1 MKKSIYYWSPFLS
14 KIATINAVINSAY
27 SMNKYSQNYNCSI
40 INAVGEFNVY
50 SKDLLKKKINLINLS
65 NIFLYKYL
73 PNTGI
78 FKSRLSFIII
88 FIFSFFKL
96 KRLLQKDSPDF
107 LIIHLIT
114 SLPLLLNFF
123 FNFNTKIIL
132 RISGYPK
139 LNLFRKFLWKI
150 LLKKVYLI
158 TCPTNQTRKF
168 IIEEKLLSANKVV
181 LLQDPI
187 IIVERINQMKK
198 DKINQD
204 FGRYIFAAGRLTKQK
219 NFGFLID
226 CFHEISTKYKSLNL
240 VIAGAGELE
249 NYLISLAKKYDL
261 EERVFLIGH
270 QDNVYK
276 FFYNCECFV
285 MPSLWEDP
293 GFVLIEAAF
302 CRANIISSNCL
313 NGPRD
318 FFDNKS
324 LGYVFDLG
332 NKNQFLRLLE
342 TVLNDAQLKNK
353 NNKNILI
360 RRVKDYSI
368 FRHFQKLNNFLSL

>member
-65 NIFLYKYL
+65 SIFLYKYL

-78 FKSRLSFIII
+78 FKSRFSFIII

-96 KRLLQKDSPDF
+96 KKLLQKYNPDF

-139 LNLFRKFLWKI
+139 FNFFRKFLWKI

-168 IIEEKLLSANKVV
+168 IIEEKLSSPNKIV

-187 IIVERINQMKK
+187 IIVEKINKMKK
-198 DKINQD
+198 DKINHD

-219 NFGFLID
+219 NFGFLVD
-226 CFHEISTKYKSLNL
+226 CFNEISTKYKSLNL
-240 VIAGAGELE
+240 VIAGAGEQE

-285 MPSLWEDP
+285 MSSLWEDP

-318 FFDNKS
+318 FFDNKRF
-324 LGYVFDLG
+324 GYVFDL
-332 NKNQFLRLLE
+332 NKKNQFLKLLE
-342 TVLNDAQLKNK
+342 VALNDAELKNK
-353 NNKNILI
+353 NNKNILFK
-360 RRVKDYSI
+360 RTRDYSI

>member
-27 SMNKYSQNYNCSI
+27 SMNRYSQNYNCSI

-65 NIFLYKYL
+65 NIFLHKYL

-78 FKSRLSFIII
+78 FKSRFSFIII

-96 KRLLQKDSPDF
+96 KRLLQKDSPDY

-139 LNLFRKFLWKI
+139 LNFFRKFLWKI

-168 IIEEKLLSANKVV
+168 IIEEKLSSANKVV

-198 DKINQD
+198 DKIKQD

-219 NFGFLID
+219 NFGLLID
-226 CFHEISTKYKSLNL
+226 CFSEISTKYKSLNL
-240 VIAGAGELE
+240 VIAGAGEQE
-249 NYLISLAKKYDL
+249 NYLMSLVKKYDL
-261 EERVFLIGH
+261 KERIFLIGH

-276 FFYNCECFV
+276 FFYDCECFV

-302 CRANIISSNCL
+302 CRANIISSNCF

-318 FFDNKS
+318 FFDNKR
-324 LGYVFDLG
+324 LGYVFDLN

-342 TVLNDAQLKNK
+342 VVLNDDELKNK

-360 RRVKDYSI
+360 RRIKDYSI
-368 FRHFQKLNNFLSL
+368 FRHFQKLNNLLSL

>member
-27 SMNKYSQNYNCSI
+27 SMNRYSQNYNCSI

-65 NIFLYKYL
+65 SIFLYKYL

-78 FKSRLSFIII
+78 FKSRFSFIII

-96 KRLLQKDSPDF
+96 KKLLQKDNPDF

-139 LNLFRKFLWKI
+139 FNFFRKFLWKI

-168 IIEEKLLSANKVV
+168 IIEEKLSSPDKIV

-187 IIVERINQMKK
+187 IIVEKINKMKK
-198 DKINQD
+198 DKINHD

-219 NFGFLID
+219 NFGFLVD
-226 CFHEISTKYKSLNL
+226 CFNEISTKYKSLNL
-240 VIAGAGELE
+240 VIAGAGEQE

-261 EERVFLIGH
+261 QERIFLIGH

-285 MPSLWEDP
+285 MSSLWEDP

-318 FFDNKS
+318 FFDNKRF
-324 LGYVFDLG
+324 GYVFDL
-332 NKNQFLRLLE
+332 NKKNQFLKLLE
-342 TVLNDAQLKNK
+342 VALNDAELKNK
-353 NNKNILI
+353 NNKNILFK
-360 RRVKDYSI
+360 RTRDYSI

>member
-14 KIATINAVINSAY
+14 KIATIKAVINSAY
-27 SMNKYSQNYNCSI
+27 SMNRYSQNYNCSI

-65 NIFLYKYL
+65 NIYLYKYL

-78 FKSRLSFIII
+78 FKSRFSFIII

-96 KRLLQKDSPDF
+96 KKLLQKNNPDF

-139 LNLFRKFLWKI
+139 LNLFRRILWKI

-158 TCPTNQTRKF
+158 TCPTNQTREF
-168 IIEEKLLSANKVV
+168 IIKEKLSSANKVV

-187 IIVERINQMKK
+187 IIVETINKMKK
-198 DKINQD
+198 DKIKQD
-204 FGRYIFAAGRLTKQK
+204 YGRYIFAAGRLTKQK
-219 NFGFLID
+219 NFSFLID
-226 CFHEISTKYKSLNL
+226 CFYEISTKYKSLNL
-240 VIAGAGELE
+240 VIAGSGEQE
-249 NYLISLAKKYDL
+249 NYLMSLVKKYEL
-261 EERVFLIGH
+261 EGRVFLIGH
-270 QDNVYK
+270 QDNVYN
-276 FFYNCECFV
+276 FFYNCQCFV

-302 CRANIISSNCL
+302 CRANIISSDCL

-318 FFDNKS
+318 FFDNKRF
-324 LGYVFDLG
+324 GYVFDLN

-342 TVLNDAQLKNK
+342 VVLNDFELKNK

-360 RRVKDYSI
+360 KRIKDYSI
-368 FRHFQKLNNFLSL
+368 FRHFQKLNNLLSL

>member
-27 SMNKYSQNYNCSI
+27 SMNRYSQKYNCSI
-40 INAVGEFNVY
+40 INAVGEFNVC

-78 FKSRLSFIII
+78 FKSRFSFIII

-96 KRLLQKDSPDF
+96 KKLLQKDNPDF

-139 LNLFRKFLWKI
+139 LNFFRKFLWKI

-168 IIEEKLLSANKVV
+168 IIEEKLSSPNKIV

-187 IIVERINQMKK
+187 IIVEKINKMKK
-198 DKINQD
+198 DKINHD

-226 CFHEISTKYKSLNL
+226 CFNEISTKYKSLNL
-240 VIAGAGELE
+240 VIAGAGEQE

-261 EERVFLIGH
+261 EERIFLIGH

-276 FFYNCECFV
+276 FFYDCECFV

-318 FFDNKS
+318 FFDNKR
-324 LGYVFDLG
+324 LGYVFDLN
-332 NKNQFLRLLE
+332 NKNQFLKLLE
-342 TVLNDAQLKNK
+342 VALNDAELKNK
-353 NNKNILI
+353 NNKNILFK
-360 RRVKDYSI
+360 RTRDYSV
-368 FRHFQKLNNFLSL
+368 FRHFQKLNRLLSL

>member
-14 KIATINAVINSAY
+14 KIATINAVINSAHSMSRY
-27 SMNKYSQNYNCSI
+27 SKKYNCSI
-40 INAVGEFNVY
+40 INAVGEFDIY
-50 SKDLLKKKINLINLS
+50 SEELFKKNINLINLS
-65 NIFLYKYL
+65 NRSIYKYL
-73 PNTGI
+73 PSRGV

-88 FIFSFFKL
+88 FIFSLFKL
-96 KRLLQKDSPDF
+96 KKLLQRDNPDF

-123 FNFNTKIIL
+123 FKLNTKIIL

-139 LNLFRKFLWKI
+139 LNIFRKFLWKI

-158 TCPTNQTRKF
+158 TCPTIQTREF
-168 IIEEKLLSANKVV
+168 IIKEKLSSPNKVA

-187 IIVERINQMKK
+187 IIVETINKMKN

-226 CFHEISTKYKSLNL
+226 CFYKISSKYKLLNL
-240 VIAGAGELE
+240 VIAGAGEQE
-249 NYLISLAKKYDL
+249 DYLRSLAKKYDI
-261 EERVFLIGH
+261 EDKIFLIGH

-276 FFYNCECFV
+276 FFYNCQCFV

-318 FFDNKS
+318 FFDNKRF
-324 LGYVFDLG
+324 GYVFDLN
-332 NKNQFLRLLE
+332 NKVQFFKLLE
-342 TVLNDAQLKNK
+342 TVLNNSELRNK
-353 NNKNILI
+353 ENKKVLFKRTRN
-360 RRVKDYSI
+360 YSI
-368 FRHFQKLNNFLSL
+368 FRHFQKLNSLLSL

>member
-27 SMNKYSQNYNCSI
+27 SMNRYSQNYNCSI
-40 INAVGEFNVY
+40 INAVGEFNVC

-78 FKSRLSFIII
+78 FKSRFSFIII

-96 KRLLQKDSPDF
+96 KKLLQKDNPDF

-139 LNLFRKFLWKI
+139 LNFCRKFLWKI

-168 IIEEKLLSANKVV
+168 IIEEKLSSPNKIV

-187 IIVERINQMKK
+187 IIVEKINKMKK
-198 DKINQD
+198 DKINHD

-226 CFHEISTKYKSLNL
+226 CFNEISTKYKSLNL
-240 VIAGAGELE
+240 VIAGAGEQE

-261 EERVFLIGH
+261 EERIFLIGH

-276 FFYNCECFV
+276 FFYDCECFV

-318 FFDNKS
+318 FFNNKR
-324 LGYVFDLG
+324 LGYVFDLN
-332 NKNQFLRLLE
+332 NKNQFLKLLE
-342 TVLNDAQLKNK
+342 VALNDAELKNK
-353 NNKNILI
+353 NNKNILFK
-360 RRVKDYSI
+360 RTRDYSV
-368 FRHFQKLNNFLSL
+368 FRHFQKLNRLLSL

>member
-14 KIATINAVINSAY
+14 KIATIKAVINSAY
-27 SMNKYSQNYNCSI
+27 SMNRYSQNYNCSI

-50 SKDLLKKKINLINLS
+50 SKDLLKKKINLINLC
-65 NIFLYKYL
+65 NILLYKYL
-73 PNTGI
+73 PNTGL
-78 FKSRLSFIII
+78 FKSRFSFIII

-96 KRLLQKDSPDF
+96 KKLLQKDNPDF

-139 LNLFRKFLWKI
+139 LNLFRRILWKI

-158 TCPTNQTRKF
+158 TCPTNQTREF
-168 IIEEKLLSANKVV
+168 IIKEKLSSANKVV

-187 IIVERINQMKK
+187 IIVETINKMKK

-204 FGRYIFAAGRLTKQK
+204 YGRYIFAAGRLTKQK

-226 CFHEISTKYKSLNL
+226 CFYEISKKYKSLNL
-240 VIAGAGELE
+240 VIAGSGEQE
-249 NYLISLAKKYDL
+249 NYLISLVKKYEL
-261 EERVFLIGH
+261 EGRIFLIGH

-276 FFYNCECFV
+276 FFYNCQCFV

-302 CRANIISSNCL
+302 CRANIISSDCL

-318 FFDNKS
+318 FFDNKRF
-324 LGYVFDLG
+324 GYVFDLN

-342 TVLNDAQLKNK
+342 VVLNDSELKNK

-360 RRVKDYSI
+360 KRIKDYSI
-368 FRHFQKLNNFLSL
+368 FRHFQKLNNLLSL

>member
-27 SMNKYSQNYNCSI
+27 SMNRYSQNYNCSI

-65 NIFLYKYL
+65 SIFLYKYL

-78 FKSRLSFIII
+78 FKSRFSFIII

-96 KRLLQKDSPDF
+96 KKLLQKDNPDF

-139 LNLFRKFLWKI
+139 LNFFRKFLWKI

-168 IIEEKLLSANKVV
+168 IIEEKLSSPNKIV

-187 IIVERINQMKK
+187 IIVEKINKMKK
-198 DKINQD
+198 DKINHD

-226 CFHEISTKYKSLNL
+226 CFNEISTKYKSLNL
-240 VIAGAGELE
+240 VIAGAGEQE

-261 EERVFLIGH
+261 EERIFLIGH
-270 QDNVYK
+270 QDNIYK
-276 FFYNCECFV
+276 FFYDCECFV

-302 CRANIISSNCL
+302 CRANIISSNCH
-313 NGPRD
+313 NGPID
-318 FFDNKS
+318 FFDNKR
-324 LGYVFDLG
+324 LGYVFDLN
-332 NKNQFLRLLE
+332 NKNQFLKLLE
-342 TVLNDAQLKNK
+342 VALNDAELKNK
-353 NNKNILI
+353 NNKNILFK
-360 RRVKDYSI
+360 RTRDYSV
-368 FRHFQKLNNFLSL
+368 FRHFQKLNRLLYL